1 MILLLV
7 GSTEAGRQQ
16 KSWWSIICHCRI
28 NWLTWHNNGVSLEED
43 LSISV
48 LRFDRSF
55 FVPDFQAIMRKVK
68 NRVILQ
74 MLIFFLFFLFL
85 SFFFFFFGGG

>member
-16 KSWWSIICHCRI
+16 KSWWSLICHRHI
-28 NWLTWHNNGVSLEED
+28 NWLAWHNNGVSLEED

-48 LRFDRSF
+48 LHFIIVSLF
-55 FVPDFQAIMRKVK
+55 LTIQAIMRKVK
-68 NRVILQ
+68 ID
-74 MLIFFLFFLFL
+74 
-85 SFFFFFFGGG
+85 

>member
-16 KSWWSIICHCRI
+16 KSWSIICHCRI
-28 NWLTWHNNGVSLEED
+28 NWLTRHNNGVPLEED

-48 LRFDRSF
+48 LQFDRSF
-55 FVPDFQAIMRKVK
+55 FVPDFQAFMRIVK
-68 NRVILQ
+68 IE
-74 MLIFFLFFLFL
+74 
-85 SFFFFFFGGG
+85 